1 MTSVLPSAHGINS
14 LFVSVITKTRAD
26 YAQSNYNNNSN
37 QGLLR
42 CCGSWSQST
51 AAGVFYRY
59 VNTDN
64 NNNNSW
70 TNGNATWGFRA
81 AA

>member
-14 LFVSVITKTRAD
+14 LFVSVITKTRTD
-26 YAQSNYNNNSN
+26 YAQSNYNNNNN

-59 VNTDN
+59 VNTN

-70 TNGNATWGFRA
+70 TNSNATWGFRA